1 MRFYGCNYRHP
12 LVVYYVVEIC
22 WQVSSCRH
30 VECHVLSCLSHANV
44 LYGDYL
50 ITSILYFLRPMED
63 RVPSCIAYVFWLL
76 SALFLR
82 IELVCEGLYIQTL
95 RQFVWGFV
103 YPYID
108 GLLVVCSVSEVL

>member
-1 MRFYGCNYRHP
+1 
-12 LVVYYVVEIC
+12 
-22 WQVSSCRH
+22 
-30 VECHVLSCLSHANV
+30 
-44 LYGDYL
+44 
-50 ITSILYFLRPMED
+50 MED